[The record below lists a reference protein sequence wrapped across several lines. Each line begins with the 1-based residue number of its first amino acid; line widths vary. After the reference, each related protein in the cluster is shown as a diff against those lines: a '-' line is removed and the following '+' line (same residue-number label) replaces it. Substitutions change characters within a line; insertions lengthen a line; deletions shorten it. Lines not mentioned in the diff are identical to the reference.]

1 MKGEREETES
11 FETAIDLDM
20 DAYIPAT
27 YIKNEMQKL
36 EMYKRIAAIE
46 DTAEYED
53 MIDELTDRFGELPK
67 AVSNLLRIALLKAKA
82 HKAYI
87 VELKG
92 DKKQF
97 RINMYSKAPVDIN
110 KIPAL
115 VEKYRGD
122 LKFIAD
128 ANPYFNYIPRNAI
141 KDNEGCFD
149 VLDDIVDAIAGLL

>member
-1 MKGEREETES
+1 M
-11 FETAIDLDM
+11 
-20 DAYIPAT
+20 
-27 YIKNEMQKL
+27 
-36 EMYKRIAAIE
+36 
-46 DTAEYED
+46 
-53 MIDELTDRFGELPK
+53 LTTR
-67 AVSNLLRIALLKAKA
+67 NT
-82 HKAYI
+82 
-87 VELKG
+87 
-92 DKKQF
+92 
-97 RINMYSKAPVDIN
+97 VDIN